1 MTVAPQ
7 VEVVAQKYPEVADEV
22 RKLNPR
28 QVAFA
33 QCYAAEGNAT
43 ECYQRAYGTEDRHQC
58 GINGANL
65 LKHHRVNALIQA
77 ISHRATAAAARRIE
91 FTKEKIMLDL
101 EAIKEKGM
109 EINQLGPTVRATELQ
124 GKELGMFVD
133 RSEQIRRVAD
143 ADLVEQL
150 AALSPEMALL
160 AHQVLDGEATENKML
175 GGMLGGDSDD
185 GDKGSE
191 NK

>member
-7 VEVVAQKYPEVADEV
+7 VEVVAKQYPEVADEV
-22 RKLNPR
+22 RKLNPS
-28 QVAFA
+28 QIEFA
-33 QCYAAEGNAT
+33 INYAKTRNAT
-43 ECYQRAYGTEDRHQC
+43 QSYLRAYEGVTPESAGQ
-58 GINGANL
+58 NGSRL
-65 LKHHRVNALIQA
+65 LKNVRVNALIER
-77 ISHRATAAAARRIE
+77 ISHDAMTAAAKKIE

-133 RSEQIRRVAD
+133 RSEQIHRVAD